1 MKRIST
7 IKKQLEAKGY
17 TVIERDDTLVLS
29 QELQR
34 ETLKYEWEGDA
45 SKDFFYAP
53 SICQSEGGHTYDS
66 QVNDEVSAIAG
77 EGWFWECEYSY
88 CFKLYVA

>member
-1 MKRIST
+1 MKRITT

-17 TVIERDDTLVLS
+17 TVIERDDTLVLA
-29 QELQR
+29 QELQKD
-34 ETLKYEWEGDA
+34 TLTFKDGDME
-45 SKDFFYAP
+45 FNFP
-53 SICQSEGGHTYDS
+53 PQICISENGHTYDS